1 MQKWLCGMFMIIG
14 LVAIQVQAVE
24 YQAGQQYK
32 VLKNAVS
39 VEEPAG
45 NIEVDI
51 VFWYGCPH
59 CYDLEKLMVGWKK
72 TLASDV
78 DVVKVPVI
86 FGRPWQAHAQLFYT
100 IEAMSLGEKVNN
112 AVFDAVQRQGRRLN
126 EPADMADFLHEQFKV
141 NKKTFLQTYD
151 SFGVRNQSQKAY
163 AKVRGAQ
170 LTGVPALI
178 IDGRYVVDPQS
189 AGGLEKVLKVADE
202 LIDKI
207 HREKA
212 LQQKSTVSG

>member
-1 MQKWLCGMFMIIG
+1 MMIIIG

-32 VLKNAVS
+32 VLQEAVS
-39 VEEPAG
+39 VERPEDK
-45 NIEVDI
+45 IEVDA

-59 CYDLEKLMVGWKK
+59 CYDLEKLIVNWKK
-72 TLASDV
+72 TLGSDV
-78 DVVKVPVI
+78 DVVKTPVI

-100 IEAMSLGEKVNN
+100 LEVMNLDEKVNN
-112 AVFDAVQRQGRRLN
+112 AVFDAIQRQGKRLN
-126 EPADMADFLHEQFKV
+126 EPAEMADFLHEQFKV
-141 NKKTFLQTYD
+141 NKKTFLKNYD

-163 AKVRGAQ
+163 AKIRGAQ
-170 LTGVPALI
+170 LMGVPALI

-189 AGGLEKVLKVADE
+189 AGGLEKVLKVADV

-207 HREKA
+207 RRERA
-212 LQQKSTVSG
+212 LQQKSTASG